1 MQRTLV
7 YTADAGSLLLDRAEC
22 PFVFERPRISVHKS
36 ERQVAQTDQ
45 EMDGKAGH
53 MDDKAGDGVAMV
65 VSLHPPPS
73 HSMCESCRDGISI
86 RIVLNQCASPLP
98 MPQECTCRPL
108 PSSSPALFS
117 HRS

>member
-53 MDDKAGDGVAMV
+53 MDDKAGDGVAMLA
-65 VSLHPPPS
+65 SLHPPPS
-73 HSMCESCRDGISI
+73 LID
-86 RIVLNQCASPLP
+86 V
-98 MPQECTCRPL
+98 
-108 PSSSPALFS
+108 
-117 HRS
+117 